1 MGGEVTSFAVPD
13 ESQTA
18 AHHDMSPRPAV
29 AIVLMGVKTA
39 KASSA

>member
-18 AHHDMSPRPAV
+18 AHHDMSPRPAWP
-29 AIVLMGVKTA
+29 
-39 KASSA
+39 